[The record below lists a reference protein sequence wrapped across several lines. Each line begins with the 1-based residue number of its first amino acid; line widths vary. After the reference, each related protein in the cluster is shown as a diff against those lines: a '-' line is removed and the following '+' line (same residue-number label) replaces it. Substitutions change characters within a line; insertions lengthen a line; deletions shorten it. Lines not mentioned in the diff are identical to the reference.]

1 MLKQTCLGLGGVT
14 FLLLSGA
21 PAAAPAGGSSG
32 LSWQLDVTFHDPQRV
47 VLRLPGDEHVTTFC
61 YMLYQVTNNTGR
73 EVEFYPSFRLVTDTF
88 QVTEGGADISP
99 SVYDAIAAR
108 HTREFPFL
116 AAPARVAG
124 RLLQG
129 EENARASVA
138 IFRMFDKKA
147 SSFTVYG
154 GGFSGAIRRVANP
167 AFLDSQ
173 QESEDNPRFFVLRRT
188 LAIVYELPGDP
199 ETRWQATP
207 VRRTRKWV
215 MR

>member
-1 MLKQTCLGLGGVT
+1 MYPG
-14 FLLLSGA
+14 LSGA
-21 PAAAPAGGSSG
+21 TLLLVSGALAAAQTGGQSG
-32 LSWQLDVTFHDPQRV
+32 SGWQLDVTFHDPQRI
-47 VLRLPGDEHVTTFC
+47 VLRLPGDEHGTTC
-61 YMLYQVTNNTGR
+61 WYMLYQVTNNTGR

-88 QVTEGGADISP
+88 EVTAGGAEISP

-108 HTREFPFL
+108 HKREFPFL
-116 AAPARVAG
+116 AAPAKVAG

-138 IFRMFDKKA
+138 VFRMFDKKA

-167 AFLDSQ
+167 AFVDNEK
-173 QESEDNPRFFVLRRT
+173 ESEDNPRAFVLRQT
-188 LAIVYELPGDP
+188 LAVVYELPGDT
-199 ETRWQATP
+199 ETRWKATP

>member
-1 MLKQTCLGLGGVT
+1 MFNRMLPGLSGVT
-14 FLLLSGA
+14 LSLLSGA
-21 PAAAPAGGSSG
+21 LAGAQTGGPSGS
-32 LSWQLDVTFHDPQRV
+32 SWQLDVTFHDPQRI
-47 VLRLPGDEHVTTFC
+47 VLRLPGDEHMTTFW
-61 YMLYQVTNNTGR
+61 YMLYRVTNNTGR

-88 QVTEGGADISP
+88 EVTEGGAGISP
-99 SVYDAIAAR
+99 SAYDAIAAR
-108 HTREFPFL
+108 HKREFPFL
-116 AAPARVAG
+116 APPAKIAG

-138 IFRMFDKKA
+138 IFRMFDKEA

-154 GGFSGAIRRVANP
+154 AGFSGTIRRVPNP
-167 AFLDSQ
+167 AFLDNQ
-173 QESEDNPRFFVLRRT
+173 KESEDNPRFFVLRRT

-199 ETRWQATP
+199 ETRWQAAP